1 MGKNNK
7 AKAKGFKRVIS
18 KFKRLVTEDDNY
30 YDPDAA
36 ILKPISRKPQEQN
49 QVVLGI
55 NEELKPQTEPIS
67 IMEDFEDFQAN
78 NSLVVDDLIKNVS
91 QSLSMSVSTSM
102 SLSAEHFDSDS
113 VSTSESSLQD
123 SLWENDSLETYSLDS
138 SSHIIDQSDSES
150 ELVLEDESLSAS
162 ISASESLSESEYWS
176 IFESESL
183 SISESDSLY
192 ESGWLSA
199 SISASESLSESEY
212 WSIFESESLSISESD
227 SLYESEWLSASISAS
242 ESLSES
248 ISWESTIPFGRS
260 FYL

>member
-102 SLSAEHFDSDS
+102 SLSAEHFDSAS
-113 VSTSESSLQD
+113 VSISESPLQD

-138 SSHIIDQSDSES
+138 SHSISESDSES

-183 SISESDSLY
+183 SISEPDSLY
-192 ESGWLSA
+192 
-199 SISASESLSESEY
+199 
-212 WSIFESESLSISESD
+212 
-227 SLYESEWLSASISAS
+227 
-242 ESLSES
+242 
-248 ISWESTIPFGRS
+248 
-260 FYL
+260 